1 MRVEEIKVMQ
11 YEELSD
17 SAKESAKD
25 WYRSVD
31 TSYNWWDDALASIKA
46 FADVF
51 NVKIKNYEIGAYSPS
66 WMDTD
71 AEGENFRGWNKKS
84 ILAMKEDRTG
94 YYLDG
99 IIQDAFVSAFKDTG
113 DAKLAFGYAIDKA
126 VKHIQD
132 DMEYQFSD
140 EAVEEMLVINEY
152 EFTEDGTRY
161 H

>member
-17 SAKESAKD
+17 CAKQSAKE
-25 WYRSVD
+25 WFRSVD
-31 TSYNWWDDALASIKA
+31 TEYVWWDDCLASVKA
-46 FADVF
+46 FCDVF
-51 NVKIKNYEIGAYSPS
+51 NIKIKNYEIGSCSHS

-71 AEGENFRGWNKKS
+71 AQGENFRGWNKKA
-84 ILAMKEDRTG
+84 ILSMKEERTG

-99 IIQDAFVSAFKDTG
+99 VLQDAFVSAFKDTG

-132 DMEYQFSD
+132 DMEYQSSD
-140 EAVEEMLVINEY
+140 EAVEEMIICNDY
-152 EFTEDGTRY
+152 EFTEDGKRY